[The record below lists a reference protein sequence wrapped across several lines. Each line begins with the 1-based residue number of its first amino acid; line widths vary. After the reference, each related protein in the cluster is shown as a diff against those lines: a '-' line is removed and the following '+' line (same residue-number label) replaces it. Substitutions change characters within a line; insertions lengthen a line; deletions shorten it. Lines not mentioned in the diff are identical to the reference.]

1 MNLKQRVWGFVD
13 VAKPGDGLGKAF
25 DIFLISLI
33 FLNVIAVIVGTMQ
46 PIQERYAS
54 VLHWFEVFSVAVF
67 SVEYLARIWSCVTLK
82 DYSKPITGRL
92 RFMLKPMSL
101 IDLLAILPFYL
112 SFIEFDLLF
121 IRALRLFRIFR
132 IAKLVRYSSAVRLFG
147 RVFTNKKEELVLTMM
162 VMLVL
167 IVIASSLMYF
177 AENEAQPEKFTD
189 IPSTM
194 WWSVM
199 TLTTVGYGDTYPIT
213 AFGKFLTSII
223 SILGIGFFALPTGIL
238 GAGFVEEIQKQKAKK
253 IICPHCGKEI

>member
-1 MNLKQRVWGFVD
+1 MNVKQRVWELLD
-13 VAKPGDGLGKAF
+13 VAKPGDVVSKVF

-33 FLNVIAVIVGTMQ
+33 LLNVIAVILGTMK
-46 PIQERYAS
+46 PIQERYDAVLNGFEIFS
-54 VLHWFEVFSVAVF
+54 VTVFSL
-67 SVEYLARIWSCVTLK
+67 EYLARVWSCVVLK
-82 DYSKPITGRL
+82 DYAKPVSGRL
-92 RFMLKPMSL
+92 RFMLRPLS
-101 IDLLAILPFYL
+101 ILPFYL
-112 SFIEFDLLF
+112 TFVEFDLLF
-121 IRALRLFRIFR
+121 IRAFRLFRIFR
-132 IAKLVRYSSAVRLFG
+132 IAKLGRYSSAVRLFG
-147 RVFTNKKEELVLTMM
+147 RVFRNTKEELVLTMM
-162 VMLVL
+162 VMLLL
-167 IVIASSLMYF
+167 IIMASSLMYF
-177 AENEAQPEKFTD
+177 AENEAQPDKFTD